1 MKQLIELLLWDLGKK
16 KNDNNTKKKICDI
29 RTKQKNP
36 ER

>member
-1 MKQLIELLLWDLGKK
+1 MGFGEEGI